1 MKKVVFVL
9 SLLFIGMLHATQ
21 LVNFLYINRLAIAIG
36 SGRFYGSQSTPLP
49 DDALSQCLELC
60 AEAQR
65 PFTVVWGKSES
76 TLSSFVSAL
85 NASYATYSSWGVSK
99 KVLQGLFYG
108 TARQAESDVAD
119 FVLKH
124 HGDPGNSPVCVCYAK
139 FPDGYE
145 LVSSGTFSNPAG
157 YQGIVNAFVT
167 RFNAEL
173 PKHHFIPPASDA
185 KFAVE
190 DGELKVTAEK
200 ETVYVP
206 FIRTNSL
213 DKAETNWLEVKY
225 PDGVIA
231 TNEFNWAKSG
241 QSSEIAIDLFGKL
254 TNVNDKVTLVLLNTN
269 HLAVATNSI
278 TCVAQPAN
286 ACAFP
291 HLPGTIVTPGYGEW
305 TTDAALIKSAGE
317 GFFLAVNGGVVWDAG
332 LRAFN
337 EAVFASADFEEWCAS
352 NKVSLVYLDKPE
364 LETGASLFSYNM
376 ASNGNSGASFMS
388 LNGLSAKQGEEYAA
402 QAEADAKELFG
413 GRGATALPNTFQIAF
428 VRADGSVAGFL
439 APYFDADGKCD
450 LDENLARLNEL
461 VEQAADGA
469 EATNDLPDE
478 PENWAKAGL
487 PSIAFGGETTG
498 TLSVNDTIDCIQL
511 TGDGWA
517 DGKVVF
523 GTSTSNAFVTV
534 LCRDEKSGECCELD
548 GGLSIFATNGVRDA
562 EIVYSLSQEDVDA
575 GRLFVAVSRKYES
588 AGSGKKYG
596 GKSAFGY
603 TVSAYRATTNAGLIS
618 FFGQAATVIQAT
630 TNQVIQVPLYRLF
643 GSDGELR
650 VNVAIDETLTTATG
664 RYEFASTDLVWTN
677 GETGVKYVPVTLK
690 GSEYNDGLYNIT
702 LRIEEIDAMA
712 GVEKYYTISYG
723 KEPSEEG
730 QIAVVS
736 VTPAVRADGRIYVRY
751 MADGELRTD
760 DAISVQVNRTGG
772 KGPAAAYI
780 SWKNGKDTARETL
793 SWANY
798 LTGTQTAF
806 LDKGFPAPGKSGYT
820 DVTVT
825 VTSSNSVPVV
835 KDGATLKVR
844 VLPGDAPLFDGDDV
858 KWSGVQ
864 YTTTMTNLTSVAI
877 PDGMTVKS
885 LVKISGSV
893 PAGLKVTLVDGK
905 LVVTGTPTTGT
916 VDTTATYWV
925 LLERDG
931 GGRLYS
937 MPVTVTFKNKA
948 LADVNDGFVKARS
961 WNGLPLLSE
970 DGTRLAG
977 LLDLTVSKNGKTS
990 ARYRMNGGRAVAFS
1004 APGLAAVDESG
1015 TVSLYAEK
1023 SACCGG
1029 KWIFGATLGADGSLG
1044 ATVSQGGGCAD
1055 EILVG
1060 TADIPAGAQQW
1071 STNHTAEVFGGNYV
1085 AAFVLDATTNENTL
1099 CFGSPAIRL
1108 KCDTRSLWNRGAV
1121 MFAGTLPNGKN
1132 ISGTSYL
1139 VPVTNNAASATL
1151 SVFAS
1156 SSSDTFAAMVD
1167 IDGTA
1172 LCATPN
1178 VIPFWSHDESGIES
1192 LSYKNNYDVIGALWS
1207 WAGWSWSG
1215 GTVNVNKTS
1224 GMASGVISVKLD
1236 EKSDRQTRV
1245 KWRGFAIPGETP
1257 RVLGSCWYDA
1267 TRPYVDAQGRNRKR
1281 TVRVGDA
1288 VDLTAA
1294 E

>member
-1 MKKVVFVL
+1 MKCIIAALTLCVV
-9 SLLFIGMLHATQ
+9 SLGYGTDLTGWLFLPKPN
-21 LVNFLYINRLAIAIG
+21 VG
-36 SGRFYGSQSTPLP
+36 SGRYFGSQSTLY
-49 DDALSQCLELC
+49 DDSFTNCLEVTKN
-60 AEAQR
+60 AHR
-65 PFTVVWGKSES
+65 PLVVLWAKNPN
-76 TLSSFVSAL
+76 TFSAL
-85 NASYATYSSWGVSK
+85 VTKLNSEFTYNQSWGASK
-99 KVLQGLFYG
+99 NCLLTIFYG
-108 TARQAESDVAD
+108 TSRTAEEDAYKLVKSI
-119 FVLKH
+119 
-124 HGDPGNSPVCVCYAK
+124 HGEPGDNGVCACYGVCE
-139 FPDGYE
+139 DGYVVKTSKA
-145 LVSSGTFSNPAG
+145 VSSLTDFKAVLNAYVNTFNKE
-157 YQGIVNAFVT
+157 
-167 RFNAEL
+167 AENH
-173 PKHHFIPPASDA
+173 KYTPPASDA

-190 DGELKVTAEK
+190 DGELKVTAET

-225 PDGVIA
+225 PDGAIA

-241 QSSEIAIDLFGKL
+241 ESSEIAIDLFGKL

-286 ACAFP
+286 VLAFP
-291 HLPGTIVTPGYGEW
+291 RLPGAADTLGYGEW
-305 TTDAALIKSAGE
+305 TTDAALIKSAGD

-337 EAVFASADFEEWCAS
+337 EAVFASADFEEWCTS
-352 NKVSLVYLDKPE
+352 NKVSLVYLDKAEPG
-364 LETGASLFSYNM
+364 TGASLFSYNV

-388 LNGLSAKQGEEYAA
+388 LNGLSATQGEEYAA

-413 GRGATALPNTFQIAF
+413 GRGATALPNSFQVSL

-450 LDENLARLNEL
+450 LDENLARLGEL

-487 PSIAFGGETTG
+487 PSIAFGGEATG

-534 LCRDEKSGECCELD
+534 LCRDEKSGECVELD
-548 GGLSIFATNGVRDA
+548 GEQSVFATNRA
-562 EIVYSLSQEDVDA
+562 EIVYAFTQEDIDA
-575 GRLFVAVSRKYES
+575 GRIFVAATAYDDDDATVTKF
-588 AGSGKKYG
+588 G
-596 GKSAFGY
+596 GKSAFAY
-603 TVSAYRATTNAGLIS
+603 AVSAYEATPNSGIITFDKQPETAI
-618 FFGQAATVIQAT
+618 IQET
-630 TNQVIQVPLYRLF
+630 TNQVFNVPLYRLF
-643 GSDGELR
+643 GSDGDVS
-650 VNVAIDETLTTATG
+650 VNVAIDESQTTATG

-690 GSEYNDGLYNIT
+690 GSEYNDGLYKIT
-702 LRIEEIDAMA
+702 LCIEEIAAMA
-712 GVEKYYTISYG
+712 GVEKYFTTYTISYG
-723 KEPSEEG
+723 KDPSEEG

-820 DVTVT
+820 DVTAT

-905 LVVTGTPTTGT
+905 LVVTGTPTAGT

-961 WNGLPLLSE
+961 WNSLPLRSD

-1060 TADIPAGAQQW
+1060 AADIPAGAQQW
-1071 STNHTAEVFGGNYV
+1071 GTNHTAEVFGGNYV

-1178 VIPFWSHDESGIES
+1178 VIPFWSHDEAGIES

-1236 EKSDRQTRV
+1236 EKSDRQTCV

-1267 TRPYVDAQGRNRKR
+1267 TKPYVDAQGCNRKR